1 MGGHHIFTFR
11 DPVTNI
17 KPVVRGRQRS
27 TTADVNGKVSAP
39 LAKEAKQQL
48 RIFPRRSKKQSMD
61 AMGNVDTTNKIANN
75 LECNEAKL
83 QLRISPRRSKKQSME
98 AMDNLDTTNETA
110 NNWECNSMVP
120 AAAINS
126 INPAHDADPIPMNET
141 VNLSTQKFPPPF
153 KWIIAG

>member
-48 RIFPRRSKKQSMD
+48 RIFPRRSKKQSM
-61 AMGNVDTTNKIANN
+61 
-75 LECNEAKL
+75 
-83 QLRISPRRSKKQSME
+83 E

-110 NNWECNSMVP
+110 NNLECNSMVP